1 MIKSH
6 LEYLSA
12 REQLMENIDSIVD
25 ENFLEMFGW
34 ENVDKWDYH
43 KDKLNRVLCDAVC
56 KHFPVT
62 AQDSIQ
68 SCWIPKPTNPES

>member
-1 MIKSH
+1 MIKPH

-12 REQLMENIDSIVD
+12 REQLMEDIACIIESD
-25 ENFLEMFGW
+25 ETFIESDELI
-34 ENVDKWDYH
+34 K
-43 KDKLNRVLCDAVC
+43 RLCDAVC
-56 KHFPVT
+56 KHFPTT